1 MNPNAEPNHVL
12 RGYRAFVMVP
22 LDVLDVLDD
31 PVTLATY
38 VRLRQH
44 ADRHGTGAH
53 PSRQRLASLIGH
65 STPKGVDKGIGRLVE
80 LGLVDVF
87 QRWRTPEGAIAFES
101 APGAAQTSNG
111 YVVYDEPG
119 AGSGAGIV
127 AAPPEAREGVGVVV
141 GGPGKGGEAPSPV
154 GETPLPSRVH
164 PPYPVGGPPRTRVG
178 TRTRSLNQDP
188 LNQTPLP
195 PAADSDEV
203 GAREVE
209 SGEGDS
215 SSSGTESRPAA
226 DAAGGDSFAV
236 AASIVQGWAEKRSSA
251 LTAST
256 RRGLV
261 SRAAEALGAGHGREV
276 VERALVAWDDGTS
289 RSPGRL
295 PYLVDQEAG
304 RRSSEAS
311 SAADSRAEAKRTA
324 AMLDEMNANRV
335 EPGSFDP
342 SPLLQRALS
351 PEAWARRQA
360 RLRGEGD

>member
-1 MNPNAEPNHVL
+1 M
-12 RGYRAFVMVP
+12 
-22 LDVLDVLDD
+22 
-31 PVTLATY
+31 
-38 VRLRQH
+38 
-44 ADRHGTGAH
+44 
-53 PSRQRLASLIGH
+53 IGH

-87 QRWRTPEGAIAFES
+87 QRWRTPEGAIVFES

-111 YVVYDEPG
+111 YVVYDETG

-127 AAPPEAREGVGVVV
+127 AAPAEVREGVGVV

-154 GETPLPSRVH
+154 GNPPLPSGVH
-164 PPYPVGGPPRTRVG
+164 PPYPVGDTPRTQMG
-178 TRTRSLNQDP
+178 IRTRSLELDP

-195 PAADSDEV
+195 PAADGDEV
-203 GAREVE
+203 GAGEAE

-215 SSSGTESRPAA
+215 SSSGNEARPAA
-226 DAAGGDSFAV
+226 GAAGGDSFAV
-236 AASIVQGWAEKRSSA
+236 AASIVQGWAEGRSGA

-261 SRAAEALGAGHGREV
+261 SGAAEALEAGHGREII
-276 VERALVAWDDGTS
+276 ERALVAWDDGTS
-289 RSPGRL
+289 RSPRRL
-295 PYLVDQEAG
+295 PYLIDQEAG
-304 RRSSEAS
+304 RRSSESS
-311 SAADSRAEAKRTA
+311 SAADSRAAAKRTA

-342 SPLLQRALS
+342 SPLLKRALS

-360 RLRGEGD
+360 RLRGDGD